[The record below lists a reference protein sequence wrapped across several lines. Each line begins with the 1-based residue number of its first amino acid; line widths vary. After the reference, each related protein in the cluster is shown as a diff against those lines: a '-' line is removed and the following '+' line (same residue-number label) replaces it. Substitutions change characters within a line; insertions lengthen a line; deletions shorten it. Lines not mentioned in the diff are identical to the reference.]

1 VGDGRQWPVVAGQC
15 TDGHHRRRAVAVGPA
30 SFEDDDIGVDDASID
45 AGSEGGADGVG
56 GQAAM
61 SEQHFD
67 QSAGPGLITEPA
79 SRRRPGHSV
88 ETLVS
93 TYVGALQGD
102 DVAANKLIDASLAT
116 TRERIVDEPVK
127 PSRALA
133 AEMGKPGET
142 GPLAVNRG

>member
-15 TDGHHRRRAVAVGPA
+15 TDGHHHRRAVAVGSA

-79 SRRRPGHSV
+79 SRRRPEPLVLDAERTRGPRPGQGGGPRESAGLEPQHLEVVV
-88 ETLVS
+88 ED
-93 TYVGALQGD
+93 Q
-102 DVAANKLIDASLAT
+102 
-116 TRERIVDEPVK
+116 
-127 PSRALA
+127 
-133 AEMGKPGET
+133 
-142 GPLAVNRG
+142 